1 MGSHL
6 SPSAAERW
14 TACPGSHY
22 IEQRLPP
29 LEATTAASEGT
40 LAHQFAA
47 WALECALLATYPRAE
62 RLTKPQP
69 QPEAALATVEMQDG
83 AQDYA
88 AAVVAKLAG
97 HGGPRKWGI
106 ELDVSGLSKEI
117 GAPENAKAVKGRADF
132 IAVCADGAVVVV
144 DYKFG
149 EQVVHAAENRQ
160 MTLYALLARDMYAPE
175 ALRAIIGIVQ
185 PRAITADFTASAAT
199 WYEIGD
205 IEATRESTV
214 EAVRRAF
221 WADDMTERKPGPHC
235 AYCPARSVCTAAIAE
250 PLLLA
255 LTAAGQAEI
264 VKDATNEQIGA
275 WLTALKRVDKAAAD
289 LTRIAKMRID
299 AGAEIPGWRISTRRT
314 FAWPTMDLPVMQ
326 QAEKLGEAL
335 GVPAGDLIKETLR
348 TPADLKKTIPAE
360 TLRAICEEKTTRALI
375 AR

>member
-1 MGSHL
+1 MGTHL

-29 LEATTAASEGT
+29 LETTSAASEGT

-47 WALECALLATYPRAE
+47 WALEGALLATYPEAE
-62 RLTKPQP
+62 RLSKPQP

-106 ELDVSGLSKEI
+106 ELEVSGLSKEI

-132 IAVCADGAVVVV
+132 IAICADGSVVVV

-160 MTLYALLARDMYAPE
+160 MTLYALLARDTYAPE

-185 PRAITADFTASAAT
+185 PRAITADFTTSAAT

-214 EAVRRAF
+214 EAVRRAY

-235 AYCPARSVCTAAIAE
+235 AFCPARSVCTAAIAE

-314 FAWPTMDLPVMQ
+314 LAWPTMDLPVMQ

-335 GVPAGDLIKETLR
+335 GVPAWDLIKETLR
-348 TPADLKKTIPAE
+348 TPADMKKTIPAE
-360 TLRAICEEKTTRALI
+360 VMRAVCEEKTTSALI

>member
-29 LEATTAASEGT
+29 LETTTAASEGT

-47 WALECALLATYPRAE
+47 WALEGALLATYPDAD

-106 ELDVSGLSKEI
+106 ELEVSGLSKEI
-117 GAPENAKAVKGRADF
+117 GAPANAKAVKGRADF
-132 IAVCADGAVVVV
+132 IAICTDGAVVVV

-185 PRAITADFTASAAT
+185 PRAITADFTTSAAT

-214 EAVRRAF
+214 EAVRRAY

-235 AYCPARSVCTAAIAE
+235 AFCPARSVCTAAIAE

-299 AGAEIPGWRISTRRT
+299 AGAEIPGWRISLRRAL
-314 FAWPTMDLPVMQ
+314 AWPTMDLPVMQ

-348 TPADLKKTIPAE
+348 TPADMKKTIPAE
-360 TLRAICEEKTTRALI
+360 VMRAVCEEKTTSALI

>member
-14 TACPGSHY
+14 TSCPGSHY

-29 LEATTAASEGT
+29 LETTSAASEGT

-47 WALECALLATYPRAE
+47 WALEGALLATYPEAE

-88 AAVVAKLAG
+88 AAVVAQLAG

-106 ELDVSGLSKEI
+106 ELEVSGLSKEI

-132 IAVCADGAVVVV
+132 IAICDDGAVVVV

-175 ALRAIIGIVQ
+175 ASRAIIGIVQ
-185 PRAITADFTASAAT
+185 PRAITADFTTSAAT

-214 EAVRRAF
+214 EAVRRAY

-235 AYCPARSVCTAAIAE
+235 AFCPARSVCTAAIAE

-299 AGAEIPGWRISTRRT
+299 AGAEIPGWRISLRRAL
-314 FAWPTMDLPVMQ
+314 AWPTMDLPVMQ

-348 TPADLKKTIPAE
+348 TPADMKKTIPAE
-360 TLRAICEEKTTRALI
+360 VMRAVCEEKTTSALI